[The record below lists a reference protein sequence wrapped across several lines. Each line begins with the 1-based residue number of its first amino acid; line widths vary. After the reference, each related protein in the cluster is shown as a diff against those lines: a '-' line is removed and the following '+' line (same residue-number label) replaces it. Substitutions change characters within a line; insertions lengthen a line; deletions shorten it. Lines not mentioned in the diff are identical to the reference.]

1 MVEEFTF
8 EPELARNE
16 RRVRARFD
24 YDPSTLSPNDDPDL
38 ELKFKA
44 GDVII
49 VSGRCYHINPC
60 KGRTQYENALFS
72 KGYLHV
78 FEI

>member
-44 GDVII
+44 GYFII